1 MASLSHERIL
11 HDDGVA
17 HAGVLFHNDT
27 REDDAPRNLS
37 LDDAATTIFA
47 VGHPDLYSFLV
58 LDQGWQPQRWAAWA
72 ETTLTAALLR
82 EA

>member
-1 MASLSHERIL
+1 MR
-11 HDDGVA
+11 G
-17 HAGVLFHNDT
+17 
-27 REDDAPRNLS
+27 LS

-58 LDQGWQPQRWAAWA
+58 LDQGWQPERWAAWA

-82 EA
+82 EE